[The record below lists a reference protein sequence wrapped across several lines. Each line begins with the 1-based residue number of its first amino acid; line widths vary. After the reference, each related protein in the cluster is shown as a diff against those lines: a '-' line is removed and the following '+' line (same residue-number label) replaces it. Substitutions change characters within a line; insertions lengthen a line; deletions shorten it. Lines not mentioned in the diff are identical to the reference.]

1 VKDQELEIAEL
12 KSKLEEAQAQ
22 HQQLESCVSELI
34 ERSEK
39 LENRIAEIQAEE
51 AKLINANR
59 VESVGHL
66 AAGIAHEINSP
77 LQFIGDITNYLK
89 QIFPDLFLA
98 YKEIEEVIEKNP
110 DISTAQKDE
119 LLKAIDLVV
128 AEANIPF
135 LSTQI
140 LESIEEALGCVGR
153 VSNLIKSMQSFAA
166 PAMGY
171 VQFTN
176 IQKSIEDIIVITRNE
191 WNLDAEVVLEFED
204 GFPEL
209 PIFRGEFNQAILNLI
224 INASQAIHEVQNSI
238 SDGDQKHRGKI
249 LIKGWVDRADD
260 NRAILEIHD
269 NGIGIPEEIQN
280 KIFDPYFTTHD
291 VGVGVGMGLA
301 IARDIIV
308 EKHKGELT
316 FKTAQG
322 QGTVFRMTMLTHI
335 GEFSE
340 EHRVAGVKESIG
352 A

>member
-1 VKDQELEIAEL
+1 MQDQDKEIAEL
-12 KSKLEEAQAQ
+12 KRKLEKAEEERN
-22 HQQLESCVSELI
+22 QLKSSISELI
-34 ERSEK
+34 QRSET
-39 LENRIAEIQAEE
+39 LENRILEIQAEE

-89 QIFPDLFLA
+89 QVFPDLFLA
-98 YKEIEEVIEKNP
+98 YKEIEEVIEKNSEITS
-110 DISTAQKDE
+110 DQKDE

-140 LESIEEALGCVGR
+140 LESLEEALGCVGR
-153 VSNLIKSMQSFAA
+153 VSSLIKSMQSFAA

-176 IQKSIEDIIVITRNE
+176 IEKSFEDIIMISRNE
-191 WNLDAEVVLEFED
+191 WNLDAEVVLDFEQ

-238 SDGDQKHRGKI
+238 SDGDQKHPGKI
-249 LIKGWVDRADD
+249 QIKGWVDRADD
-260 NRAILEIHD
+260 HRAILEIHD
-269 NGIGIPEEIQN
+269 NGNGIPEEIQN

-291 VGVGVGMGLA
+291 VGVGLGMGLA

-340 EHRVAGVKESIG
+340 EHRVEGVQESIG